1 MSSPITSTGA
11 ASFIQESS
19 TVSGSGHSADSGP
32 RACLVLRR
40 LENGAVNFRSANCS
54 LQLQYICKRSITG
67 KPFNIEYNSIKRV
80 DKVSCF
86 ILVFIKKL
94 LTIVSTKM
102 FSIENKCFSLIAIV
116 I

>member
-1 MSSPITSTGA
+1 MSLTDIEPLAGEDSTSSPITSTGA

-32 RACLVLRR
+32 GACLVLHR

-67 KPFNIEYNSIKRV
+67 KPFNMEYNSIKRV
-80 DKVSCF
+80 DKVSYF
-86 ILVFIKKL
+86 KL
-94 LTIVSTKM
+94 DL
-102 FSIENKCFSLIAIV
+102 
-116 I
+116 